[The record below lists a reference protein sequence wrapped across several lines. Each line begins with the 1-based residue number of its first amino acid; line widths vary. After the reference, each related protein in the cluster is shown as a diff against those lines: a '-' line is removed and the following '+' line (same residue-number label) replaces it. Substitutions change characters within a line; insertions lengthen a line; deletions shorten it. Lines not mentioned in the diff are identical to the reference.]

1 METISII
8 NLKGGA
14 GKTTTAFNFAEALK
28 KMGYSVLLIDTD
40 YQRNLTTLKKHDKD
54 TNTIFDIFTG
64 SKEIND
70 VIRNDFIA
78 SSEKLVNLDALLQN
92 QIGAQFILK
101 EALQQVKKKY
111 DYCIIDNHC
120 IINTISINT
129 LTASNKIICT
139 ATPNKADFEGFQKLI
154 TMVNDIK
161 RHKLNEGLKIDGV
174 LMTRYSNR
182 TILNKQLKTLFEN
195 QAKIIDSKVYNSFIR
210 ENISIRESQAQNE
223 SVFDYNDKSNGAIDY
238 MEFVKEFLKKVDK
251 R

>member
-1 METISII
+1 M
-8 NLKGGA
+8 
-14 GKTTTAFNFAEALK
+14 
-28 KMGYSVLLIDTD
+28 
-40 YQRNLTTLKKHDKD
+40 
-54 TNTIFDIFTG
+54 
-64 SKEIND
+64 
-70 VIRNDFIA
+70 
-78 SSEKLVNLDALLQN
+78 
-92 QIGAQFILK
+92 
-101 EALQQVKKKY
+101 
-111 DYCIIDNHC
+111 
-120 IINTISINT
+120 
-129 LTASNKIICT
+129 TASNKIICT

-238 MEFVKEFLKKVDK
+238 MEFAKEFLKKS
-251 R
+251 